1 MRLADLF
8 SIILRLAEWISAAIV
23 AGLAGSYL
31 YILRKYDEDHW
42 GQGRLI
48 YAAVLAG
55 ISFLLALIWL
65 FPFSRRFVHWPFDL
79 VLSILW
85 FIAFGL
91 LFRFFNGLCGR
102 NFHWGNAIVHFDCG
116 KWRAI
121 MAFSLFSA
129 ICWLASGIIGI
140 FWVRDHES
148 RQYRRRT
155 WGSSRV

>member
-1 MRLADLF
+1 MSKANLF
-8 SIILRLAEWISAAIV
+8 YIILRLAEWISAAII

-31 YILRKYDEDHW
+31 YILRNDDYVDW
-42 GQGRLI
+42 SRGRLI
-48 YAAVLAG
+48 YTAVLAS
-55 ISFLLALIWL
+55 ISFFLALIWL
-65 FPFSRRFVHWPFDL
+65 FPFSRRFIHWPFDL

-91 LFRFFNGLCGR
+91 LFRFFNGFCGR
-102 NFHWGNAIVHFDCG
+102 NFYWGNTVVYFDCG
-116 KWRAI
+116 RWRAI

-129 ICWLASGIIGI
+129 LCWLASGIIGI

-155 WGSSRV
+155 WSSSRV